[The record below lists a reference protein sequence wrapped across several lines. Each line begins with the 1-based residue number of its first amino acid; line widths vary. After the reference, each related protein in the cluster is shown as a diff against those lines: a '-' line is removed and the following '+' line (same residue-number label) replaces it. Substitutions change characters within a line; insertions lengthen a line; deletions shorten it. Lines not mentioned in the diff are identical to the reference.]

1 MRTSMEEEYELYLLN
16 IVQAADSIAQFA
28 MKPGVS
34 SCF

>member
-1 MRTSMEEEYELYLLN
+1 MRTNELYLLD